1 MMFRILKEILSGSK
15 STINPEKGKQEN
27 LERSLERNIQRLKQ
41 IFEYDDTIVFREVVN
56 EHLHPSKFVILFT
69 EGMVKKEIVS
79 EHLLEPLMGA
89 SEKDNISHKNFLDEL
104 TNKVLQSVN
113 IKKSNTLDEIVTA
126 ILYGET
132 VLLAEGIDEALIA
145 NTKGWQ
151 SRPISEPQSES
162 MVRGPREGFT
172 ESMIVNISMLKR
184 KIKSPD
190 LKFRFLEIGERT
202 KTKVC
207 VSYLESIANEKIVQ
221 EVFKRLNEIKI
232 DGIVDSGYID
242 ELIKDSPLSPW
253 KTIGDTERPDV
264 TAGKLLEGRIALLC
278 DGSPFVMTLP
288 FIAIEYFQANED
300 YYGNYFFASFNRLL
314 RILAF
319 FFTTSVPA
327 IYVALATYHQEMIP
341 TPLVISIAASKQ
353 GVPFP
358 TIVQAYAMLIAFEL
372 LREAGVRLPKP
383 IGQAISIV
391 GALILG
397 EAAVSAQLVSAPMV
411 IVTALTAISSFLVPK
426 MLGELIIT
434 RLILLTLAGLL
445 GLYGY
450 MFGVFGVMIH
460 LMAIRSFGVPYM
472 LNISSLNKQDL
483 KDTAIRAPW
492 WYMYYRPKL
501 IGDKNA
507 ARKEDTKMQERR

>member
-1 MMFRILKEILSGSK
+1 MMFRILKEILFSAKEAIG
-15 STINPEKGKQEN
+15 PEKRKQEK
-27 LERSLERNIQRLKQ
+27 LEKSLQRNIQRLKQ
-41 IFEYDDTIVFREVVN
+41 IFKHDDTVVFREVVN
-56 EHLHPSKFVILFT
+56 ERLHPSSFVILFT
-69 EGMVKKEIVS
+69 EGMVNKQILS

-89 SEKDNISHKNFLDEL
+89 SEKDHLSHKNFLDEL
-104 TNKVLQSVN
+104 TNKVMQSGH
-113 IKKSNTLDEIVTA
+113 IKKSDTLEEVITA
-126 ILYGET
+126 ILYGEA
-132 VLLAEGIDEALIA
+132 VLLAEGMDEALIA

-151 SRPISEPQSES
+151 SRPITEPQSES

-190 LKFRFLEIGERT
+190 LKFRFIEIGERT
-202 KTKVC
+202 KTRVC
-207 VSYLESIANEKIVQ
+207 VSYLENIANEKIVQ
-221 EVFKRLNEIKI
+221 EVFRRLNEIKI
-232 DGIVDSGYID
+232 DGILDSGYIE
-242 ELIKDSPLSPW
+242 ELIKDAPLSPW

-264 TAGKLLEGRIALLC
+264 TAGKLLEGRIALIC
-278 DGSPFVMTLP
+278 DGSPFVLTIP
-288 FIAIEYFQANED
+288 FIVIEYFQANED
-300 YYGNYFFASFNRLL
+300 YYGNYFFASFNRIL
-314 RILAF
+314 RIFAF
-319 FFTTSVPA
+319 FLSTSVPA
-327 IYVALATYHQEMIP
+327 IYVALVTYHQEMIP
-341 TPLVISIAASKQ
+341 TPLVISIAAARE

-358 TIVQAYAMLIAFEL
+358 TIVQAFAMLIAFEL
-372 LREAGVRLPKP
+372 LREAGVRLPRP

-397 EAAVSAQLVSAPMV
+397 ESAVRAQLVSAPMV

-426 MLGELIIT
+426 MMGELIIT
-434 RLILLTLAGLL
+434 RFMLLTLAGVF

-460 LMAIRSFGVPYM
+460 LMAIRSFGIPYM

-507 ARKEDTKMQERR
+507 ARKENTKMQERR